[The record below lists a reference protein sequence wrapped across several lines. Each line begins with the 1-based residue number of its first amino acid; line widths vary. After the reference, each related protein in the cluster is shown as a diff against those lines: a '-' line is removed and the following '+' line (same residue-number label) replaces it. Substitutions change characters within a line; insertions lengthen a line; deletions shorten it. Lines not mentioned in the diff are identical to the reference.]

1 MLLLEGVTSG
11 YVEEIDI
18 LRNVSLEV
26 KEGSFTSVIGP
37 NGAGKSTLLKTIF
50 GFLHPR
56 RGGIFFQG
64 NPIQQY
70 RPFELKQMGISYMLQ
85 EFSTFPNL
93 TVHDNLILGTW
104 IFRRDKRLVKQRL
117 EEIYELF
124 PMLSQR
130 KADKATFLSGGAL
143 RMLCIGKEIMN
154 KPKLLLLDEPSA
166 GLSPK
171 FVKEVYGQLQKVA
184 DQGTTILLVD
194 QNILKALEV
203 SNYMYLLEMGQVKQ
217 AGPKEDFEPGIRE
230 IIRDSLMAR

>member
-1 MLLLEGVTSG
+1 MLSLKGVTSG

-18 LRNVSLEV
+18 LKDVSLEV
-26 KEGSFTSVIGP
+26 KEGSVTGVIGP

-56 RGGIFFQG
+56 QGNIFFQG
-64 NPIQQY
+64 NSVQQCHPY
-70 RPFELKQMGISYMLQ
+70 ELKQMGISYMLQ

-104 IFRRDKRLVKQRL
+104 IFRHDKKLVKQRL

-124 PMLSQR
+124 PILSQR

-154 KPKLLLLDEPSA
+154 RPKLLLLDEPSA

-171 FVKEVYGQLQKVA
+171 FVKEVYSQLGKVVN
-184 DQGTTILLVD
+184 QGTTILLVD

>member
-1 MLLLEGVTSG
+1 MLSLEGITSG

-18 LRNVSLEV
+18 LRDVSLEV
-26 KEGSFTSVIGP
+26 KEGSVTGVIGP

-56 RGGIFFQG
+56 HGQILFEGK
-64 NPIQQY
+64 PIQRY
-70 RPFELKQMGISYMLQ
+70 RPYELKQMGISYMLQ

-104 IFRRDKRLVKQRL
+104 ILRHDKKLVKQRL
-117 EEIYELF
+117 EEVYELF
-124 PMLSQR
+124 PILSQR
-130 KADKATFLSGGAL
+130 KTDKATFLSGGAL

-154 KPKLLLLDEPSA
+154 RPRLLLLDEPSA

-171 FVKEVYGQLQKVA
+171 FVKEVYGQVQKVV

-217 AGPKEDFEPGIRE
+217 GGPKEDFEAGIRG
-230 IIRDSLMAR
+230 IIRDSLIAR

>member
-1 MLLLEGVTSG
+1 MLSLVGVTSG

-26 KEGSFTSVIGP
+26 REGSVTGVIGP

-56 RGGIFFQG
+56 HGQILFEGKPVEHSRS
-64 NPIQQY
+64 Y
-70 RPFELKQMGISYMLQ
+70 ELKQMGISYMLQ
-85 EFSTFPNL
+85 EFGTFPNL
-93 TVHDNLILGTW
+93 TVHDNLLLGTW
-104 IFRRDKRLVKQRL
+104 ILRHDKKLAKQRL
-117 EEIYELF
+117 EEVYALF
-124 PMLSQR
+124 PILSQR

-154 KPKLLLLDEPSA
+154 RPKLLLLDEPSA

-171 FVKEVYGQLQKVA
+171 FVKEVYGQLQKVVEK
-184 DQGTTILLVD
+184 GTTILLVD

-217 AGPKEDFEPGIRE
+217 GGPKEDFEAGIRE
-230 IIRDSLMAR
+230 IIRNSLISR